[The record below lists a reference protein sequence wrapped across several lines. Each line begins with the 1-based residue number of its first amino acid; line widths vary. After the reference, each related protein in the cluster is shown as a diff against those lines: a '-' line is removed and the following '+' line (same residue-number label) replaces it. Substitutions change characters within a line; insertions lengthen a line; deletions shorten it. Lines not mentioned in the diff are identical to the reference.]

1 MLSAMLSNTWIVA
14 AIWIGL
20 AFVASLISIR
30 LGISVALVE
39 IIVGV
44 IAGNFLGIH
53 QTNQWIDFLA
63 SLGSVV
69 LTFLS
74 GAEIDPA
81 SLRANLKSSL
91 TIGLLAFF
99 LPFAGVW
106 AFTQFVFGWQMHQA
120 QIAGLALSTTSV
132 AVVYAV
138 MI

>member
-1 MLSAMLSNTWIVA
+1 MLSTFLSNTWFIA

-30 LGISVALVE
+30 LGISVALIE

-44 IAGNFLGIH
+44 FAGNFLGIH

-63 SLGSVV
+63 ALGSVI

-91 TIGLLAFF
+91 TIGLLAFI
-99 LPFAGVW
+99 LPFGGVW
-106 AFTQFVFGWQMHQA
+106 LFTQFVFGWQIHQA

-132 AVVYAV
+132 AVVYAS
-138 MI
+138 